1 MLDEAT
7 LYILWTIPRYGIVK
21 GDGGSAFQPYR
32 HSDHGTVRGRDRL
45 ATPEGHGERSSRQ
58 SVRHPM
64 AALLGG
70 FTLSRSGKDGA
81 ACGVRGRRLGG
92 GDGRLSGADRAQQPV
107 AGRNR
112 RFHQSA
118 RRASRTDA
126 DRPRKAARSLRS
138 IAQQKPRRASR
149 FAWSNE
155 STGSGT
161 RL

>member
-1 MLDEAT
+1 MLDEET
-7 LYILWTIPRYGIVK
+7 RYILWTISRYGMVK

-32 HSDHGTVRGRDRL
+32 HSDHGTVRGRNRL
-45 ATPEGHGERSSRQ
+45 AAPEDHGERSSGQ

-70 FTLSRSGKDGA
+70 CTLSRSGEDGA

-107 AGRNR
+107 AGRDC
-112 RFHQSA
+112 RFHRSA
-118 RRASRTDA
+118 RRASGADA

-138 IAQQKPRRASR
+138 IAPEAPGAYL
-149 FAWSNE
+149 AWSNE
-155 STGSGT
+155 ST
-161 RL
+161 